1 MRRNTNL
8 LNEHR
13 GKISFFSGFLIASL
27 IFLLVYTQEIE
38 NLEEDNEGLKE
49 LYWEKQDII
58 DAQQNYLQGLAV
70 RELEQERECKN

>member
-27 IFLLVYTQEIE
+27 IFLLVYTPRIE
-38 NLEEDNEGLKE
+38 NLEEDKEGLKE
-49 LYWEKQDII
+49 LYWERQDII
-58 DAQQNYLQGLAV
+58 EAQQNHLQGLAV
-70 RELEQERECKN
+70 RELELEERCKK